1 MYGTDRARLR
11 EVFFNAWR
19 RHRAGQP
26 LEGIERLVIE
36 VARRHPEYQRLL
48 EDPDAQTDR
57 DYNPALGETNPFLH
71 LGMHIAIEEQLSI
84 DQPRGVREHYE
95 RLKLRLADEHA
106 AQHVMMECLS
116 EMLWQAQR
124 DNTAP
129 DVSRYLECLN
139 DATEGIISSGR
150 NG

>member
-26 LEGIERLVIE
+26 LEGVERLI
-36 VARRHPEYQRLL
+36 VAVAQRHPEYQSLL
-48 EDPDAQTDR
+48 DRPDAQIDR
-57 DYNPALGETNPFLH
+57 DYDPALGETNPFLH
-71 LGMHIAIEEQLSI
+71 LSLHIAIEEQLSI
-84 DQPRGVREHYE
+84 DQPRGVRALYD
-95 RLKLRLADEHA
+95 RLRLRLADEHA
-106 AQHVMMECLS
+106 AQHVMMECLA

-129 DVSRYLECLN
+129 SEARYLDCLN
-139 DATEGIISSGR
+139 HAAESGR
-150 NG
+150 

>member
-26 LEGIERLVIE
+26 LEGVERLVVT
-36 VARRHPEYQRLL
+36 VAQHHPEYQPLL
-48 EDPDAQTDR
+48 DHPETHVDR
-57 DYNPALGETNPFLH
+57 DYDPALGATNPFLH
-71 LGMHIAIEEQLSI
+71 LSLHIAIEEQLSI
-84 DQPRGVREHYE
+84 DQPRGVRAHYD
-95 RLKLRLADEHA
+95 RLRLRLADAHA
-106 AQHVMMECLS
+106 AQHVMMECLA

-129 DVSRYLECLN
+129 NEAQYLDCLRHAAQR
-139 DATEGIISSGR
+139 DR
-150 NG
+150 